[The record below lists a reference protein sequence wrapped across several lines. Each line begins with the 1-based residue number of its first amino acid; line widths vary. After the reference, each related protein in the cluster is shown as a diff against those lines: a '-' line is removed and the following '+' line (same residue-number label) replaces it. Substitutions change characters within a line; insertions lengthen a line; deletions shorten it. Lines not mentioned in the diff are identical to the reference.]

1 MEYLIASFVILLT
14 TVCLYYIGGIRRL
27 RLLGILVGLVFVLPR
42 LLLHDELSSTPAN
55 YTLYS
60 QMNARITT
68 YFLVF
73 YPEMK
78 TSVIECEWNEQ
89 RTLRSP
95 GFETEGATEIW
106 IVTTHGNNS
115 IAALNKIADK
125 KSEAKVFV
133 IGEKS
138 YLDISKEDQER
149 AIKLMKSYRI
159 ESYATTVVLIL
170 NSLLVILLLLKRN
183 KGSKT
188 LSQFRETRSLNFT
201 H

>member
-1 MEYLIASFVILLT
+1 MEYLITSFIILLT
-14 TVCLYYIGGIRRL
+14 TVCLYYVGGIRRL
-27 RLLGILVGLVFVLPR
+27 RLLGIVLGSMF
-42 LLLHDELSSTPAN
+42 LLLHLLSKEELASTPAN

-68 YFLVF
+68 YFLRF

-78 TSVIECEWNEQ
+78 ASVIECEWNEQ

-115 IAALNKIADK
+115 IAALNKIVDR

-149 AIKLMKSYRI
+149 AIKLLKSYRI
-159 ESYATTVVLIL
+159 EHDITIVLLIIDTL
-170 NSLLVILLLLKRN
+170 FILLLLVKRN

-188 LSQFRETRSLNFT
+188 LTQFRDRRK
-201 H
+201 

>member
-1 MEYLIASFVILLT
+1 
-14 TVCLYYIGGIRRL
+14 
-27 RLLGILVGLVFVLPR
+27 
-42 LLLHDELSSTPAN
+42 
-55 YTLYS
+55 
-60 QMNARITT
+60 MNARITT